1 MTLGWI
7 IGKPMSLLFD
17 PFESVVLFLSGTFAY
32 RIAVGPFHVLIAG
45 LVLVVN
51 YTVQDGKR

>member
-17 PFESVVLFLSGTFAY
+17 PFESVVLFLSGTFAC
-32 RIAVGPFHVLIAG
+32 RTAVCLFRVLIAG